1 MCLVCFV
8 FRGSLGSGPIG
19 PPPLGGLCLIKAF
32 LSLSKIVLAS
42 VAFHSVVAAVVVVI
56 VVIVVVLLLVVA
68 RIFFISLFIIIYRCG
83 IFFNIFRCRFFIDLK
98 SVFIDF

>member
-1 MCLVCFV
+1 MCLVFLSL
-8 FRGSLGSGPIG
+8 RGSLGSGPIG

-56 VVIVVVLLLVVA
+56 VVLVVVVVV
-68 RIFFISLFIIIYRCG
+68 R
-83 IFFNIFRCRFFIDLK
+83 
-98 SVFIDF
+98 

>member
-1 MCLVCFV
+1 MCLVFLSL
-8 FRGSLGSGPIG
+8 RGSLGSGPIG

-56 VVIVVVLLLVVA
+56 VVLVVVVVY
-68 RIFFISLFIIIYRCG
+68 SY
-83 IFFNIFRCRFFIDLK
+83 IFRD
-98 SVFIDF
+98 